1 MFWRIQRKDTHY
13 LVSSIGQNLVG
24 GILAILL
31 WSIFRN
37 TDVQREK
44 VGEVLDN
51 SKKCLA
57 HFA

>member
-1 MFWRIQRKDTHY
+1 M
-13 LVSSIGQNLVG
+13 VSSIGQNLVG

-44 VGEVLDN
+44 VGEVLDTAIGV
-51 SKKCLA
+51 LTD
-57 HFA
+57 FV